1 MASSFLKGLVT
12 DYGKL
17 GYQLWHRP
25 LKMAS
30 LVYEREIGV
39 GDVRGAVRSGVH
51 GPGLKSGFWG
61 PFNLW
66 DHLSVRRAK
75 QHCYKVGFQ
84 LNQFFRT
91 T

>member
-17 GYQLWHRP
+17 GYRLWHRP

-39 GDVRGAVRSGVH
+39 SETFGTNVGHTS
-51 GPGLKSGFWG
+51 LKHNTHAQMCATFGK
-61 PFNLW
+61 
-66 DHLSVRRAK
+66 LS
-75 QHCYKVGFQ
+75 
-84 LNQFFRT
+84 RT
-91 T
+91 KSMSLTYRKKGQNVIVDD

>member
-30 LVYEREIGV
+30 LVYEREIGI
-39 GDVRGAVRSGVH
+39 GERQDDFIRKQ
-51 GPGLKSGFWG
+51 KSA
-61 PFNLW
+61 NTNKMAT
-66 DHLSVRRAK
+66 D
-75 QHCYKVGFQ
+75 
-84 LNQFFRT
+84 LNT
-91 T
+91 LLHSL

>member
-30 LVYEREIGV
+30 LVYEREIGG
-39 GDVRGAVRSGVH
+39 GDPRAFDARVFERSDEFIEKDEALTFSKTAFSVVR
-51 GPGLKSGFWG
+51 
-61 PFNLW
+61 
-66 DHLSVRRAK
+66 D
-75 QHCYKVGFQ
+75 
-84 LNQFFRT
+84 
-91 T
+91 